1 MLLVDK
7 YSPKRI
13 EDLLGNQDVVSL
25 LAHMKDNFP
34 HLLLTGP
41 PGTGKTTAAHIIRQS
56 FNFLELNASDERGID
71 TIRTTLKNFCNKS
84 IPNKLV
90 ILDECDHLT
99 AAAQQALRRT
109 METTSTK
116 FMLICNQM
124 SQVIEPIQS
133 RCAVL
138 RFDRIST
145 ADFAHRIREICGLE
159 NIKLTESGHEALASI
174 SGGDL
179 RACLNC
185 LQPLVNIKKTVDD
198 EFLYKL
204 NGIPNFKVLELIL
217 ESIRMRDIGRAV
229 GLFEDLWKMKFEGSD
244 FLDGFSRVAKGWNN
258 YEVMKVIGKYHLKV
272 NEGVNSKI
280 QFYSMFNDIN
290 KLF

>member
-7 YSPKRI
+7 YSPKRV
-13 EDLLGNQDVVSL
+13 EDLLGNQDVVSI
-25 LAHMKDNFP
+25 LAHIKDDFP

-56 FNFLELNASDERGID
+56 FDFLELNASDERGID

-84 IPNKLV
+84 SPNKLV
-90 ILDECDHLT
+90 VLDECDHLT
-99 AAAQQALRRT
+99 TAAQQALRRM

-116 FMLICNQM
+116 FVLICNQI

-133 RCAVL
+133 RCAIL
-138 RFDRIST
+138 RFDRISPAEFT
-145 ADFAHRIREICGLE
+145 HRIKEICSLE
-159 NIKLTESGHEALASI
+159 GIRLTETGYEALANI

-185 LQPLVNIKKTVDD
+185 LQALVTLGRTVDD

-217 ESIRMRDIGRAV
+217 ESIRRGDVGRGV
-229 GLFEDLWKMKFEGSD
+229 ELFEDLWRLKFESSD
-244 FLDGFSRVAKGWNN
+244 LMDGFFKVAKGWDN
-258 YEVMKVIGKYHLKV
+258 YEALKVIGKYHLKV
-272 NEGVNSKI
+272 SEGVNSKI
-280 QFYSMFNDIN
+280 QFYSMFSDLS